1 MNLIILNMKLILIL
15 YWNLEF
21 GINMKMIELILKNE
35 LLKLNYNRNLIIL
48 NMNLNLKFKYEFIFN
63 N

>member
-1 MNLIILNMKLILIL
+1 MKLILIL

>member
-21 GINMKMIELILKNE
+21 GNNMKMIELILKNE